1 MTDAEVW
8 RQWARMAPARLLEEF
23 LSRHDAGET
32 ELHIERE
39 GMKFLVEV
47 KPLQHDYDEPP
58 ESEDDD

>member
-1 MTDAEVW
+1 
-8 RQWARMAPARLLEEF
+8 MAPARLLEEF

-47 KPLQHDYDEPP
+47 KPLQHYDEPP